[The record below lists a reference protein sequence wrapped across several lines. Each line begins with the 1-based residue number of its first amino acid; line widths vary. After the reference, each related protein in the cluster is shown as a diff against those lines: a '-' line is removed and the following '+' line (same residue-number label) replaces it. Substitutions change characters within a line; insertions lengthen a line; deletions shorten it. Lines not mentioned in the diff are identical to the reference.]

1 MDGKEIPIDRE
12 EIPPKVRL
20 GMGCIYVFLFIIC
33 VMWCVGMVQVW
44 QAEENS
50 VESFLAFHIYT
61 SSQD

>member
-1 MDGKEIPIDRE
+1 M
-12 EIPPKVRL
+12 
-20 GMGCIYVFLFIIC
+20 
-33 VMWCVGMVQVW
+33 CVGMVQVW